1 MKFFNIV
8 NEIEENIGD
17 LWLGIDKNQ
26 NRTAGPLEIEIT
38 LKIDENNLVEVAA
51 CLKELRDIELSKTL
65 SRGKADEKLFLSLE
79 ELINSANRKAYSEY
93 VIIDLT
99 SRVLSIVKDIR
110 KAIDKK
116 TDELIEPVYNLAE
129 MKIDKAE
136 KMAEQEITS
145 KPLIY
150 YANDVLQTFGRII
163 PASDQSVIRARI
175 KKLQEMD
182 EHGTFEENLKSYKK
196 LDASLDRLKG
206 VNTLMTIKKAGEA
219 CEEHEPA
226 KAAKFFNAVEDILK
240 TSIQK
245 NSGQMGR
252 LINEIIPQ
260 AHEIL
265 DNYDSNTGIIHKD
278 ITL

>member
-1 MKFFNIV
+1 
-8 NEIEENIGD
+8 
-17 LWLGIDKNQ
+17 
-26 NRTAGPLEIEIT
+26 
-38 LKIDENNLVEVAA
+38 
-51 CLKELRDIELSKTL
+51 
-65 SRGKADEKLFLSLE
+65 
-79 ELINSANRKAYSEY
+79 
-93 VIIDLT
+93 
-99 SRVLSIVKDIR
+99 
-110 KAIDKK
+110 
-116 TDELIEPVYNLAE
+116 
-129 MKIDKAE
+129 
-136 KMAEQEITS
+136 
-145 KPLIY
+145 
-150 YANDVLQTFGRII
+150 
-163 PASDQSVIRARI
+163 
-175 KKLQEMD
+175 MD

-196 LDASLDRLKG
+196 LDACLDRLKG